1 MGTHGMDAY
10 LLGSPL
16 LAVGAAFAGGFL
28 ASLSPC
34 VYPMIPIVSVYVG
47 SRNAGEKSRAKS
59 FQLSLGY
66 VFGMATVY
74 ALLGMVA
81 ALTGSLFGQI
91 ASSPWA
97 LLVVANML
105 MLLSLN
111 ILEVVPFP
119 ALPWSRYREP
129 AAGGVIG
136 AFLVGAAS
144 GLVAS
149 PCISPVLL
157 GLLTF
162 VATKH
167 SVLYGGSL
175 LFVFS
180 LGMGVLLVA
189 AGTFSGLAA
198 RLPKPGPWM
207 VGVKKFLGVLMLVL
221 AEYYLIKAGQSWL

>member
-1 MGTHGMDAY
+1 MSTAGMETY
-10 LLGSPL
+10 LMGSPL

-34 VYPMIPIVSVYVG
+34 VYPMIPIVSAYVG
-47 SRNAGEKSRAKS
+47 SRNTAESSRARS
-59 FQLSLGY
+59 LQLSLVY
-66 VFGMATVY
+66 VIGMAVVY
-74 ALLGMVA
+74 ALLGMIA

-91 ASSPWA
+91 GTSPWA
-97 LLVVANML
+97 LIFVGNLFI
-105 MLLSLN
+105 LLGLN
-111 ILEVVPFP
+111 ILEV
-119 ALPWSRYREP
+119 LPLPPLFSGRYRDCSAP
-129 AAGGVIG
+129 GLLG

-162 VATKH
+162 VSTKQ

-175 LFVFS
+175 LFSFS
-180 LGMGVLLVA
+180 LGMGVLLVV

-198 RLPKPGPWM
+198 RLPKPGRWM
-207 VGVKKFLGVLMLVL
+207 IVVKKTLGFLMLVL
-221 AEYYLIKAGQSWL
+221 AEYYLIKAGQAWL